1 MTPNDLIAAFDTL
14 ADAPDGVKRL
24 RELLLSLAMRGKLV
38 PQCQSERV
46 ASLSGRS
53 RPGVGAATMEPPF
66 GLPASWVW
74 CRLDEIATYNGRPN
88 AAPEDIPS
96 RAWLLDLE
104 DIEKSTS
111 RLVRRA
117 TAAERSSRSNKSTF
131 KAGDVLYGKLRPY
144 LDKVLVAET
153 DGYCTTEIVPIVPEA
168 GVSSAWLRLSLKRP
182 DFLAHVD
189 KLSYGVK
196 MPRLGTNDANATL
209 HPLPPLAE
217 QHRIV
222 ARVDELMGLLDR
234 LEATRATRDTGRR
247 AARDAALADL
257 RDAPDAEAVEAAWA
271 RIARQMDDLFT
282 EPEDVG
288 PLRQAVLQLAV
299 RGRLVPQDPGEE
311 PASRLLNR
319 VAAERQR
326 RHGLG
331 KIYNHPTHRE
341 YPGLS
346 DVLPEGWAA
355 ASIEALTD
363 PVRTVSY
370 GILKP
375 GDDVP
380 NGIPVVKVKDIDH
393 RRGVILSSE
402 LRRTTPEIHRQYLR
416 SALAGGDVLV
426 SIRGTVGKVAPVPVE
441 LSGGNITQDSARLAF
456 IEPIDTKYLM
466 VVMRS
471 PPVQNYWASFSKGA
485 AVQGLN
491 IGDLRPTPIPLPP
504 LAEQH
509 RIVAKVDALMSLCD
523 TLEARLTAARDVHG
537 QFAAAAVHHLDA

>member
-1 MTPNDLIAAFDTL
+1 
-14 ADAPDGVKRL
+14 
-24 RELLLSLAMRGKLV
+24 
-38 PQCQSERV
+38 
-46 ASLSGRS
+46 
-53 RPGVGAATMEPPF
+53 
-66 GLPASWVW
+66 
-74 CRLDEIATYNGRPN
+74 
-88 AAPEDIPS
+88 
-96 RAWLLDLE
+96 
-104 DIEKSTS
+104 
-111 RLVRRA
+111 
-117 TAAERSSRSNKSTF
+117 
-131 KAGDVLYGKLRPY
+131 
-144 LDKVLVAET
+144 
-153 DGYCTTEIVPIVPEA
+153 
-168 GVSSAWLRLSLKRP
+168 
-182 DFLAHVD
+182 
-189 KLSYGVK
+189 
-196 MPRLGTNDANATL
+196 
-209 HPLPPLAE
+209 
-217 QHRIV
+217 
-222 ARVDELMGLLDR
+222 LDR
-234 LEATRATRDTGRR
+234 
-247 AARDAALADL
+247 
-257 RDAPDAEAVEAAWA
+257 V
-271 RIARQMDDLFT
+271 
-282 EPEDVG
+282 
-288 PLRQAVLQLAV
+288 
-299 RGRLVPQDPGEE
+299 
-311 PASRLLNR
+311 S
-319 VAAERQR
+319 AERQR
-326 RHGLG
+326 RHGPG
-331 KIYNHPTHRE
+331 KIYNHPAYRE

-346 DVLPEGWAA
+346 DVVPDGWAA

-393 RRGVILSSE
+393 RRGVILWSE